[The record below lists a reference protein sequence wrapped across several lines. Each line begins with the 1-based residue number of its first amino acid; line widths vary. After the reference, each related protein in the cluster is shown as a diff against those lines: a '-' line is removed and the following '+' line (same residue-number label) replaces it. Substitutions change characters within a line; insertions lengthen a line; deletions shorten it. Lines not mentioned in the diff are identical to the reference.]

1 MSGHLTRQIP
11 GKQWAG
17 MCVCG
22 GGGVYRLT
30 DEQREVYMEYLQS
43 RECQAI
49 LQGKYQVSSGQG
61 CVCVWGGG
69 WLPTDR

>member
-1 MSGHLTRQIP
+1 MSGHLARQIP
-11 GKQWAG
+11 GKHWG
-17 MCVCG
+17 GVG
-22 GGGVYRLT
+22 GGGGCYRLT

-61 CVCVWGGG
+61 CVCVWGWG
-69 WLPTDR
+69 WLLTDR